1 MGGLPLGQQMGG
13 MRPMGG
19 MGGGMPQQMPPQQMP
34 PQQMMPQQMM
44 PQQMPP
50 HQMPPQMG
58 AMPQQGMGM
67 PPMASPAQDPF
78 GPVSTPAANPFF

>member
-1 MGGLPLGQQMGG
+1 M
-13 MRPMGG
+13 
-19 MGGGMPQQMPPQQMP
+19 PQQMP

-67 PPMASPAQDPF
+67 PPMAAPAQDPF